1 MDPEHKKR
9 RPPRPIES
17 YGPELMAALLKG
29 AVDTFTMEMPFQRAV
44 RFRQRIYQLRFAM
57 ESQGHPKYNLVSRVR
72 TTIRWPEGTELVP
85 CGHYFSPK
93 DRTVTCQITISPN
106 DSEFADDL
114 RKAGVTVGPPEDE
127 VEDEVPIAPDE
138 RRDLLDSLFGERK

>member
-1 MDPEHKKR
+1 MDEQKR
-9 RPPRPIES
+9 KRPPRPIES

-29 AVDTFTMEMPFQRAV
+29 AVSTFTMEMSFQRAV

-57 ESQGHPKYNLVSRVR
+57 EAQGHPKYNLVSRVR

-114 RKAGVTVGPPEDE
+114 RRAGVTVEGEPLAED
-127 VEDEVPIAPDE
+127 VPIAPE
-138 RRDLLDSLFGERK
+138 EGRDLIDALFRERSR